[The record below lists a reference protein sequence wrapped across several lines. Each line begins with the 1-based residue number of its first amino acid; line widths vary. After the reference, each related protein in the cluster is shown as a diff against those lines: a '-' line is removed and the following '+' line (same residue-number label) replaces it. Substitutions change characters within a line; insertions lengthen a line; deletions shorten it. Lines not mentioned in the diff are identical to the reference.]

1 MGYHGKL
8 WESKDLGGKQW
19 FPKGLRF
26 QISRASSVAQVE
38 MFIVC
43 SISIQPLQG
52 QRAGNC
58 ARRSISRVLCL
69 APKSKRRPFLWDA
82 RCRTPHATDPDDSS
96 KTSLCAA
103 NRVRGARVAPIWSCS
118 EWGLPCRSRYRDRG
132 ALLPHRFTLARPR
145 EGTSA
150 VSSLL
155 HFPWVRTRRAL
166 PGTLVSVEPGLSSN
180 DLATARG
187 RPTVWRAAM

>member
-1 MGYHGKL
+1 MGV
-8 WESKDLGGKQW
+8 
-19 FPKGLRF
+19 KGSRWKTMISERLNDSCLLDQ
-26 QISRASSVAQVE
+26 QIRPSGCVHYLFSFDWRLDPDDGE
-38 MFIVC
+38 
-43 SISIQPLQG
+43 
-52 QRAGNC
+52 RC

-69 APKSKRRPFLWDA
+69 APRSERRPFLWDA
-82 RCRTPHATDPDDSS
+82 RHRAPRATDPDDSS
-96 KTSLCAA
+96 KTSLLATDEI
-103 NRVRGARVAPIWSCS
+103 RSPRVAPIWSCS
-118 EWGLPCRSRYRDRG
+118 EWGLPCRSRYRNRG
-132 ALLPHRFTLARPR
+132 ALLPPRFTLARPR

-187 RPTVWRAAM
+187 RPTVWRSAM

>member
-1 MGYHGKL
+1 M
-8 WESKDLGGKQW
+8 
-19 FPKGLRF
+19 
-26 QISRASSVAQVE
+26 AQVE
-38 MFIVC
+38 MFILC
-43 SISIQPLQG
+43 SHRLWPRFG
-52 QRAGNC
+52 GHDGDC

-69 APKSKRRPFLWDA
+69 APRSKRRPFLWDA
-82 RCRTPHATDPDDSS
+82 RCRAPHATDPDDSS
-96 KTSLCAA
+96 KTSLRAA
-103 NRVRGARVAPIWSCS
+103 KEIRNARVAPIWSCS
-118 EWGLPCRSRYRDRG
+118 EWGLPCRPRYRDRG

-166 PGTLVSVEPGLSSN
+166 PGTLASVEPGLSSN

-187 RPTVWRAAM
+187 RPTVWRPAM